1 MVFALITIVAKSIL
15 RGVLWPTVLITRAR
29 RSVDKIVQCS
39 NELLLMKLE
48 DEHSSNRA
56 FMDLSDPNGMRRYGS
71 IL

>member
-15 RGVLWPTVLITRAR
+15 RGVLCPTVLITRAR

-39 NELLLMKLE
+39 NELLLINDE
-48 DEHSSNRA
+48 DEHSSNNA
-56 FMDLSDPNGMRRYGS
+56 FIDLSVTNGICRYGR